1 MTECLP
7 LLLPPPSSTLG
18 LPWSLSSSSPLRVVA
33 IGIVSGV
40 NNVVSRCLPAA
51 PLTAAVVV
59 TLVVVGIVVEGCER
73 RGEGVLTATI
83 AVIDTGVVLVLAAAA
98 IIDAGGGGGWEC
110 Q

>member
-1 MTECLP
+1 M
-7 LLLPPPSSTLG
+7 
-18 LPWSLSSSSPLRVVA
+18 A

-40 NNVVSRCLPAA
+40 NDVVSGCLPVAA
-51 PLTAAVVV
+51 LTAAVAV

-83 AVIDTGVVLVLAAAA
+83 AVINTGVVLVLATAA
-98 IIDAGGGGGWEC
+98 IVDAGGGGGWEC